1 MAKTNS
7 TACAAALTQKQIV
20 RTVDKLAALKAQIAN
35 LETEA
40 ENLAD
45 LLKYQGEGVYFG
57 NMHKF
62 LVATVTG
69 QRLDARLAQTSLTP
83 GQLLECMKP
92 TSTTTG
98 RLYAL

>member
-7 TACAAALTQKQIV
+7 TAVTAALTQKQIV
-20 RTVDKLAALKAQIAN
+20 CTVDKLAALKAQIAN

-40 ENLAD
+40 DNLAD
-45 LLKYQGEGVYFG
+45 LLKLQGEGVYFG

-62 LVATVTG
+62 MVATITG
-69 QRLDARLAQTSLTP
+69 KRLDARLAQTFLTP
-83 GQLLECMKP
+83 GQLLECMKS

>member
-20 RTVDKLAALKAQIAN
+20 RTVDKLAALKAQISN
-35 LETEA
+35 LELEA
-40 ENLAD
+40 DNLAD

-62 LVATVTG
+62 MVATVTG
-69 QRLDARLAQTSLTP
+69 QRLDARLAQTFLTP
-83 GQLLECMKP
+83 GQLLECMKS

>member
-7 TACAAALTQKQIV
+7 IAAALTQKQIV
-20 RTVDKLAALKAQIAN
+20 RTVDKLAALKAQITN
-35 LETEA
+35 LEAEA
-40 ENLAD
+40 DNLAD

-62 LVATVTG
+62 MVATVTG
-69 QRLDARLAQTSLTP
+69 KRLDARLAQTFLTP
-83 GQLLECMKP
+83 GQLLECMKS
-92 TSTTTG
+92 TSTTSG

>member
-69 QRLDARLAQTSLTP
+69 QRLDARLAQTFLTP